1 MAASRALPILAGFGA
16 AALGAATTVPLL
28 VAITDNVVTLA
39 CCEGRSM
46 QPTIN
51 RRTGDVT
58 VVLLDKWSVR
68 SGAVARGDVVVV
80 SSPINDG
87 SLVLKRVLAL
97 GGDYVK
103 RASGR
108 DDPVLVPKGHCW
120 IEGDNIK
127 MSNDS
132 NMFGPV
138 PVAMVTAKVLFK
150 IWPPSEMGALQRME
164 APPTRVWRPG
174 RDFMAL
180 QGSRQPE

>member
-1 MAASRALPILAGFGA
+1 MAAVRNLAVALGA
-16 AALGAATTVPLL
+16 AALGAATAVPLL
-28 VAITDNVVTLA
+28 VAVTDNVVTLA

-51 RRTGDVT
+51 RRAGDVT

-80 SSPINDG
+80 NSPINDG

-108 DDPVLVPKGHCW
+108 GDPVLVPKGHCW
-120 IEGDNIK
+120 IEGDNTA

-138 PVAMVTAKVLFK
+138 PVAMVTARVLCKV
-150 IWPPSEMGALQRME
+150 WPPAEAGALERRD
-164 APPTRVWRPG
+164 APPSRVWRPG

-180 QGSRQPE
+180 HAPSPSEAQ